1 MRFSTGA
8 EARIGCT
15 IVQIHLVNVVDTV
28 PSFPVYSQT
37 VQISEKSLSGRFI
50 YQLTSSGEEKQIFF
64 YNTTKT
70 DSNARSKFTLAN
82 SSGVITLTPNARLDY
97 DNGDTI
103 FELFL
108 YSQTDHSLGS
118 PFLLSEEFNL
128 TVIVTDVNDNSP
140 VFNANSYAFS
150 INENAVYESEV
161 GTVFATDADGN
172 IANNNITYY
181 IANNVFDRVF
191 VINIY
196 SGVIAVIGGLDY
208 ETKKEY
214 VLTVCSHDLA
224 NDANQQVPSNE
235 KRSTC
240 VPVNISVLNINEH
253 LPVFQSPVYDI
264 KISEKSPNGLEI
276 FQLTATDG
284 DNTPVY
290 YRYDTSQSSVADMAK
305 FQLNNITGVLTL
317 STNQLDFEIQYNFYL
332 YLQGIDSESLVG
344 GDITKLTIILDD
356 VNDNSPVFTRSF
368 TNVFYCRKFKHWNA
382 GYINA
387 C

>member
-1 MRFSTGA
+1 M
-8 EARIGCT
+8 
-15 IVQIHLVNVVDTV
+15 
-28 PSFPVYSQT
+28 
-37 VQISEKSLSGRFI
+37 
-50 YQLTSSGEEKQIFF
+50 
-64 YNTTKT
+64 
-70 DSNARSKFTLAN
+70 
-82 SSGVITLTPNARLDY
+82 DY

-128 TVIVTDVNDNSP
+128 AVIVTDVNDNSP

-150 INENAVYESEV
+150 INENATYGSEV

-172 IANNNITYY
+172 IANNNITYN

-240 VPVNISVLNINEH
+240 VPVNISVLNINEY
-253 LPVFQSPVYDI
+253 LPEFQSPVYDI

-317 STNQLDFEIQYNFYL
+317 STNELDFEIQHNFYL
-332 YLQGIDSESLVG
+332 YLLI
-344 GDITKLTIILDD
+344 
-356 VNDNSPVFTRSF
+356 RS
-368 TNVFYCRKFKHWNA
+368 HL
-382 GYINA
+382 
-387 C
+387 